1 MKKIL
6 FFCIFAILSFSA
18 FSQKQLTSFEQIID
32 ALKSGKQVKVVIFYA
47 DCQLISDNKIEE
59 KSPNAIGGMDINT
72 YEYFAKGS
80 VYNKLA
86 FLATSKTKLIENPI
100 GKGYVYNYVKIKI
113 SEDNNVRII
122 ARYLNPKTYEE
133 IMDESFYTEINN
145 TKNNGAA
152 FFYTKK

>member
-6 FFCIFAILSFSA
+6 LLCIFAILSFSA

-72 YEYFAKGS
+72 YEYFAKGA

-86 FLATSKTKLIENPI
+86 FLVASKTKLIENPI

-122 ARYLNPKTYEE
+122 ARYLNPKNYVE
-133 IMDESFYTEINN
+133 IMDESFYTQINN
-145 TKNNGAA
+145 TKNDGAA